1 MLFELPGDVG
11 TLDKQG
17 RLQISSPDGGGDGG
31 REVSHKLAAHPALHV
46 NQYES
51 VLIAISCAWQYYSY
65 SQDNDMNKI
74 IYNMYNNNIIMSM

>member
-17 RLQISSPDGGGDGG
+17 RLQISSPDRDGG
-31 REVSHKLAAHPALHV
+31 CEVSHKLAAYPSLHV